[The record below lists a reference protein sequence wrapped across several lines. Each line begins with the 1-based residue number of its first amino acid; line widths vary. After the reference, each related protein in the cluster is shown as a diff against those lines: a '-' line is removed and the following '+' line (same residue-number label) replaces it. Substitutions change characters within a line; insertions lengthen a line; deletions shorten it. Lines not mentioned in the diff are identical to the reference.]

1 MRLFAWADL
10 YSCVGMLELFNVP
23 KESWEPVLSFA
34 IMVIHPRH
42 SLKHQVVLCRKGS
55 HIANSTKCG
64 MAVTISKFSS
74 QGEGPYCT
82 VRRYLQS

>member
-1 MRLFAWADL
+1 MRLSAWADL
-10 YSCVGMLELFNVP
+10 YSRVGMLELFNVP

-55 HIANSTKCG
+55 HIWLTAQSAGWQLLFLNSVAREKDRI
-64 MAVTISKFSS
+64 A
-74 QGEGPYCT
+74 Q
-82 VRRYLQS
+82 